1 MSSSEE
7 SLADSDD
14 SLPPSPPSAY
24 FRTDGE
30 ESVVLGKRRKRII
43 DPMRFAELRKK
54 RPKKSSTTTGK
65 SDSSSDDSRIPSPS
79 DHDFDSENVRVDQR
93 KVAQVL
99 AKSRR
104 VVKQMLPPPP
114 KRGKKKVAVSKPKPG
129 PGRDPLHSSFD
140 ESLERAEIRKKIN
153 MNDFVAKFG
162 KQKNTLNIPKSPVP
176 ISPPT
181 EEPAMPKKTYGK
193 KKKSSVEL
201 PASRGRQSTRT
212 NFFRGRVQ
220 TLNDEEDDDNEDD
233 EWTPIAKRDWN
244 RNNKRV
250 PSRPLDKELSALP
263 QPSETEPARSSL
275 SVMGRKKPSVSASQ
289 QLHDDS
295 PSKTKRTRG
304 KPKIA
309 RIGTLSNHI
318 NNVVSSPDFEP
329 TPLTQP
335 TWRPIRR
342 TSVLTRTRE
351 NNSVTAQSLVSY
363 QSQSQSVYGDILS
376 QHLSQPNNSKQGEV
390 VDLPLSQ
397 RVQEISATP
406 SSQSEVNQDPG
417 VADDSASHDE
427 EVHSSSIS
435 PIPRPSSVA
444 THPELDVTLTTQ
456 PPPETLHSEAV
467 STEDASSPAPTEDA
481 EVVVSALDHQ
491 EPSTPSTP
499 KRAPTRSWQE
509 PEVSPVRRSS
519 IRQDPEAVPPVRR
532 SSTRQQII
540 SPVRRSSTRQQIIS
554 PVRRSSTRQQ
564 VISPVRRSSIR
575 QDPKGPHFDAVS
587 TEAQS
592 PTPTELVEVV
602 VSPLDHQEPVVVGP
616 LPTPSTPKQ
625 ASSRSR
631 QEHEASPVRTSST
644 RQVISPVRRPSIL
657 QEPEVVSP
665 VRRSSTRQ
673 QVISPV
679 RRSSIRQDPESISPV
694 GRPSIRQEEP
704 EVVSPIRR
712 SSTRQQVISPVRRPS
727 IRQEPEVVSPIRKSH
742 DRGEPEVV
750 PPLRSSRQGQ
760 LVVSRTSTTS
770 ARSSLRRDPLE
781 VVSLA
786 PRSSTGQ
793 QPVASSKRQH
803 QPSQPT
809 SALRASIVPIVSIV
823 SIVEQE
829 IVAPSAPTKQPE
841 EVIVSR
847 KRPSSRSETQQQTH
861 EKNSTNMGQSSQRH
875 PTQISSRN
883 RQSTEEHQ
891 PEIPSPNRASSS
903 RNQSS
908 SDEGLS
914 SQGARRKRFTWGQ
927 PQAKSRGK
935 ATEKQPPAVSSSSRN
950 PSQIAE
956 PHVTITSQR
965 AEAPTRKNNQR
976 LEATSSSDEEGQP
989 PKKRVRQVEQGN
1001 RNSWGPDHPIM
1012 QGRGKALYNKRL
1024 VSEDLIKETIEKYV
1038 PDTTLTGAQL
1048 KTLHGN
1054 MNAYIETTF
1063 NDLCDNTPLYF
1074 GVWTFQQLMARL
1086 KRDGLLNKTATRK
1099 DFVALLNDTIG
1110 EEEAS
1115 KCEGLLFP
1123 KRGESDTLRIFT

>member
-275 SVMGRKKPSVSASQ
+275 SVMGRKKSSVSASQ

-295 PSKTKRTRG
+295 PSKTKRKRG
-304 KPKIA
+304 KPKIS

-318 NNVVSSPDFEP
+318 NSVVSSPDFET
-329 TPLTQP
+329 TPPLAQP
-335 TWRPIRR
+335 TRRPIRR
-342 TSVLTRTRE
+342 TSLMTRTRE

-390 VDLPLSQ
+390 VDVPLSQ

-406 SSQSEVNQDPG
+406 SSQSEANQDPG

-444 THPELDVTLTTQ
+444 THPQLDVTLTTQ
-456 PPPETLHSEAV
+456 PPPDTLHSEAV

-491 EPSTPSTP
+491 EPVVVVPPPTPSTS
-499 KRAPTRSWQE
+499 KRASTRSRQE
-509 PEVSPVRRSS
+509 PEVSPVRRPS

-532 SSTRQQII
+532 SSTRQQ
-540 SPVRRSSTRQQIIS
+540 VIS

-564 VISPVRRSSIR
+564 VISPVRRSPTRQQVISPVRRSPTRQQVSSPGRRSSIR
-575 QDPKGPHFDAVS
+575 QDPEGTHFDAVS
-587 TEAQS
+587 TEDEQS
-592 PTPTELVEVV
+592 PTPTEDAEVV
-602 VSPLDHQEPVVVGP
+602 VSTLDHQEPVVVGP
-616 LPTPSTPKQ
+616 LPSTPKR
-625 ASSRSR
+625 SSTQSR

-644 RQVISPVRRPSIL
+644 
-657 QEPEVVSP
+657 
-665 VRRSSTRQ
+665 Q
-673 QVISPV
+673 QV
-679 RRSSIRQDPESISPV
+679 ISPV

-712 SSTRQQVISPVRRPS
+712 SSTRQQVISPVRRSS
-727 IRQEPEVVSPIRKSH
+727 IRQ
-742 DRGEPEVV
+742 EPEVV

-847 KRPSSRSETQQQTH
+847 KRPSSRFEAQQQTH

-883 RQSTEEHQ
+883 IQSTEEHQ
-891 PEIPSPNRASSS
+891 PVIPSPDRASRS

-908 SDEGLS
+908 SDEGS
-914 SQGARRKRFTWGQ
+914 SSQEDGQGARRKRFTWGQ

-1086 KRDGLLNKTATRK
+1086 KRDGLLSKTATRK

-1123 KRGESDTLRIFT
+1123 KRGQSDTLRIFK